1 MTDSI
6 TVTQLESA
14 INFWRQRVP
23 ATGEEAKL
31 CAQASALASPYAL
44 MIFEG
49 VKSID
54 AQALSDEALTAYQQ
68 AQEPGVID

>member
-14 INFWRQRVP
+14 INFWRHRVP
-23 ATGEEAKL
+23 ATGEEARL
-31 CAQASALASPYAL
+31 CAEASALASPYAL

-49 VKSID
+49 VKSI
-54 AQALSDEALTAYQQ
+54 ATAALSARALDAYQQ
-68 AQEPGVID
+68 AQKAGVID